1 MSRVKVSLLIAL
13 LVIIGTALICG
24 AAAVDPYKIETVGG
38 HVVLYTIHRGGR
50 ETHRDAISKLY
61 ALAKETEMKIEGN
74 LTLVALNNPLRADGK
89 HMLTEIRIP
98 VHQDALLKDNY
109 ALLKD
114 ALLKHAGALGAM
126 TDVKTLQPYKVLL
139 YEKQPEDK
147 IGIKHLL
154 KLYKSLYEHVE
165 LRDKISIFG
174 PQETFISSYD
184 SGNYEKMR
192 TDIKVPIWED
202 ILPGGE

>member
-13 LVIIGTALICG
+13 VVIIGATLIFG
-24 AAAVDPYKIETVGG
+24 QAAVDPYKIETVGG
-38 HVVLYTIHRGGR
+38 QVVLYTIHRGGR

-61 ALAKETEMKIEGN
+61 ALAKETEMEIEGN

-98 VHQDALLKDNY
+98 VHQDALSKDKY
-109 ALLKD
+109 ALFKD
-114 ALLKHAGALGAM
+114 ALLKHAGTLGTM
-126 TDVKTLQPYKVLL
+126 SDVKLLQPYKVLL

-147 IGIKHLL
+147 IGINDLFGL
-154 KLYKSLYEHVE
+154 YRGLYKHADN
-165 LRDKISIFG
+165 RDKISIFG

-184 SGNYEKMR
+184 SGNYENMR

-202 ILPGGE
+202 ILPGG